1 MGWGACRRA
10 TFKLTSSVS
19 ETSNPSLHP
28 MQDARD
34 AWNGLGVA
42 LQGNARLRGASAP
55 LLHCLLHRFAM
66 HGRSPP
72 CNATPCEACEACPWE
87 ACEAWKAWEACP
99 REAYGMQGLRT
110 PPRKRPVARV
120 AGRQTYWSNNG
131 EPNWS
136 MMGYGLPLPLIRML
150 AQMEPSCDM
159 PQPTRF
165 SPPV

>member
-1 MGWGACRRA
+1 MQCLGPGRA
-10 TFKLTSSVS
+10 
-19 ETSNPSLHP
+19 
-28 MQDARD
+28 
-34 AWNGLGVA
+34 
-42 LQGNARLRGASAP
+42 LRS
-55 LLHCLLHRFAM
+55 
-66 HGRSPP
+66 
-72 CNATPCEACEACPWE
+72 NATPCEACEACPLVGRGWPANPWE

-120 AGRQTYWSNNG
+120 AGRQTYWFNNG